1 MSKRYASDT
10 SVSVSR
16 SRDELETT
24 IAKYGGTHF
33 AYATTPESAV
43 ILFVFNN
50 RKVRFTLV
58 LPDKF
63 DKAFTHTPTG
73 RNTRTDG
80 ERIKAWEQ
88 ACRARWRALNLVV
101 KAKMEAIECGI
112 TTFEEEFLAHFV
124 TISGETVGQK
134 ILPELDRKL
143 SDIRSNQLLL
153 H

>member
-63 DKAFTHTPTG
+63 DKAFTHTQIG
-73 RNTRTDG
+73 R
-80 ERIKAWEQ
+80 
-88 ACRARWRALNLVV
+88 
-101 KAKMEAIECGI
+101 
-112 TTFEEEFLAHFV
+112 AHV
-124 TISGETVGQK
+124 
-134 ILPELDRKL
+134 
-143 SDIRSNQLLL
+143 
-153 H
+153 